1 MGYPGRKKR
10 SKPGRDRHA
19 DHMTAEAL
27 LRILSFEVESLDY
40 TLPDNALP
48 RLVEYVQL
56 LEKWNTV
63 YNLTSVRDKAQMVYR
78 HILDSLVVSPFLQG
92 QRCLDVGSGAGLP
105 GIPLAIVNPERE
117 FTLLDSNQKKTRF
130 IQQAVGELGLT
141 NVTVVTERIEDF
153 HSEVTYDTVTAR
165 AYSAI
170 ENLINGIEHLIHA
183 ESVILAMKG
192 TYPIAELENIP
203 SGYHVE
209 SIENL
214 QVPGLDAERHLVIIK
229 REQG

>member
-10 SKPGRDRHA
+10 SKPGRDRHS
-19 DHMTAEAL
+19 DHMTAEAVQ
-27 LRILSFEVESLDY
+27 RILRFEIESLGY
-40 TLPDNALP
+40 ALP
-48 RLVEYVQL
+48 EAALPSLVEFIQL

-78 HILDSLVVSPFLQG
+78 HILDSLVISPFLQG
-92 QRCLDVGSGAGLP
+92 EAILDVGSGAGLP
-105 GIPLAIVNPERE
+105 GIPLAIVNPDCQ

-141 NVTVVTERIEDF
+141 NIEVITERIEDF
-153 HSEVTYDTVTAR
+153 QSKRPYDTVTAR

-170 ENLINGIEHLIHA
+170 ENLIKGVDHLLHDQ
-183 ESVILAMKG
+183 SVILAMKG

-203 SGYHVE
+203 SAYHVE
-209 SIENL
+209 NIEKL
-214 QVPGLDAERHLVIIK
+214 QVPGLDADRHLVIIK
-229 REQG
+229 RKQS